1 MTALLVANYGG
12 HISELWAL
20 ANRLDD
26 EQRVWITNDHSQTRH
41 ILADEKVEFVPFI
54 DARDAVGVLR
64 ALPNAFRYLRANKV
78 DRVISTGAAI
88 AVAWLPVAAALR
100 IPAHYIESTARTQAP
115 SLTGKILA
123 RVPGVTMW
131 WQYDDAPQGWRS
143 LAGLF
148 SRYSTEPVEAPVKI
162 ERILVTVGT
171 TEYSFARL
179 IKRLVEIIPDH
190 VEVVWQT
197 GHTDVSNLGI
207 EGHTLM
213 PSHELIAETRKAD
226 VVISHAGAG
235 SLFNCLDLGQV
246 PVYVPRRGERGEHVD
261 DHQTELAQWAHDA
274 GLAITIDASSI
285 TWSDLEQAASLRATA
300 QPAEPLLLDPTT

>member
-1 MTALLVANYGG
+1 MNALLVANYGG

-26 EQRVWITNDHSQTRH
+26 THRVWITNDHSQTRH
-41 ILADEKVEFVPFI
+41 ILADESVEFVPFI
-54 DARDAVGVLR
+54 DARDPVGVLR
-64 ALPNAFRYLRANKV
+64 ALPHAFRYLRTNRIE
-78 DRVISTGAAI
+78 RVISTGAAI
-88 AVAWLPVAAALR
+88 ALAWLPIAAALR

-131 WQYDDAPQGWRS
+131 WQYNDAPKGWRS
-143 LAGLF
+143 LDGLF
-148 SRYSTEPVEAPVKI
+148 SRYSSQPVETPVVI

-179 IKRLVEIIPDH
+179 INRLVEIIPDH

-197 GHTDVSNLGI
+197 GDTDVSDLGI
-207 EGHTLM
+207 EGQKLM
-213 PSHELIAETRKAD
+213 PSHELVAETRKAD

-235 SLFNCLDLGQV
+235 TLFNCLDLGQV
-246 PVYVPRRGERGEHVD
+246 PVYVPRRGDRGEHVD

-274 GLAITIDASSI
+274 GLAITVDAAAV
-285 TWSDLEQAASLRATA
+285 TWDDIELAASRRATA
-300 QPAEPLLLDPTT
+300 RPATPLRLDTDS